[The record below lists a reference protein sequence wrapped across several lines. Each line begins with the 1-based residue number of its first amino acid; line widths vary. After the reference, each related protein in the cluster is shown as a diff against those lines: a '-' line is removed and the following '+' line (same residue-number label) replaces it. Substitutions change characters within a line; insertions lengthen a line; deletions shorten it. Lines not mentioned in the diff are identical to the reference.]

1 MNERDFH
8 IRLARVYLAQL
19 RHRRQHAANQN
30 FFWVLLGWAQR
41 ARRAAQLATRPI
53 EPAQRELFE

>member
-19 RHRRQHAANQN
+19 RHRRMANGS
-30 FFWVLLGWAQR
+30 FFWTLFAWAQR
-41 ARRAAQLATRPI
+41 ARRTAQLSGRPI
-53 EPAQRELFE
+53 YPPQGELFA